1 MAYSG
6 NTKGKIARMSE
17 EFIHTKSEA
26 TCYIVNI
33 MAIPIFREDF

>member
-1 MAYSG
+1 MAHSG

-17 EFIHTKSEA
+17 EFVHTKSEA

-33 MAIPIFREDF
+33 MTISIFREDL